1 MAATGI
7 LVDAVNAIAT
17 QLTALGLKPVTD
29 PRNARPMSVF
39 IELPVMTSFTY
50 NVGDFRIPV
59 RILAAPPANSDAGD
73 YLMTTTDLIMNSSIA
88 VTDARPGNANSG
100 GQDIPTYDLT
110 VAIAARRNQGA
121 TNGHSN
127 IPLRRDL

>member
-17 QLTALGLKPVTD
+17 ALTALGLKPVTD
-29 PRNARPMSVF
+29 PRNARPMSVM

-59 RILAAPPANSDAGD
+59 RILAAPPANSDAAD
-73 YLMTTTDLIMNSSIA
+73 YLLTTTDLIMNSSIA
-88 VTDARPGNANSG
+88 VTDARPGNAVYG

-110 VAIAARRNQGA
+110 VAIAVRRN
-121 TNGHSN
+121 
-127 IPLRRDL
+127 

>member
-17 QLTALGLKPVTD
+17 ALTALGLKPVTD
-29 PRNARPMSVF
+29 PRNARPMSVM

-59 RILAAPPANSDAGD
+59 RVLAAPPSNSDSGN
-73 YLMTTTDLIMNSSIA
+73 YLMSTVDTIMNSSIA
-88 VTDARPGNANSG
+88 VTDARPGNANYG

-110 VAIAARRNQGA
+110 VAIAVRRN
-121 TNGHSN
+121 
-127 IPLRRDL
+127 